1 MNLLLDSTA
10 IGWALLALI
19 VGIGGLILL
28 FRYRFSKIS
37 RQISFDETNTTI
49 NTRNKYSEVNVFKW
63 SNTFLKIGM
72 VMSLAFVVLAFNY
85 TTFEKKKFEDF
96 VIEMEEE
103 IDQEPPITTDPPK
116 RPPPPPPPP
125 VKIEIPDEPL
135 EEDTVVFVD
144 QTLEVEEVVEAP
156 PPPSPKVEVP
166 EKPILA
172 PPIDEDDGGTAVI
185 FAEQMP
191 RFPGCEDLAGDK
203 KAADKC
209 ATTELLKFL
218 SSKLN
223 YPALARENGV
233 QGTVV
238 IRFIV
243 EKDGSLTEMEIVR
256 DPGAGLGRE
265 ALRVVNL
272 MNQMEGKWTPGKQNA
287 RPVRV
292 RFNLPVKFRLQN

>member
-10 IGWALLALI
+10 IGWSLIALI
-19 VGIGGLILL
+19 VGIGVLIWW

-37 RQISFDETNTTI
+37 QKISFDETNTTI

-85 TTFEKKKFEDF
+85 TTFEKEKFDKF
-96 VIEMEEE
+96 VIEMEED
-103 IDQEPPITTDPPK
+103 IDMEPPITREPPK
-116 RPPPPPPPP
+116 PPPPPPPPP

-144 QTLEVEEVVEAP
+144 QTLEVEETVLATPPPKPKAVVPAKP
-156 PPPSPKVEVP
+156 TLPPPS
-166 EKPILA
+166 
-172 PPIDEDDGGTAVI
+172 DEDDGGTAVI

-191 RFPGCEDLAGDK
+191 RFPGCENMAADK

-209 ATTELLKFL
+209 ATTALLKFL

-233 QGTVV
+233 QGTAV

-243 EKDGSLTEMEIVR
+243 ERDGSLTEMEIVK

-272 MNQMEGKWTPGKQNA
+272 MNGMDKKWTPGKQNA

-292 RFNLPVKFRLQN
+292 RFNLPIRFHLQN

>member
-1 MNLLLDSTA
+1 MNLLLDSAA
-10 IGWALLALI
+10 IGWSLLALM
-19 VGIGGLILL
+19 VGIGGLIVL
-28 FRYRFSKIS
+28 FRYRFSKMS
-37 RQISFDETNTTI
+37 QQTAFDETKTTI

-85 TTFEKKKFEDF
+85 TTFEKETYEGFDIEIEED
-96 VIEMEEE
+96 
-103 IDQEPPITTDPPK
+103 IDQEPPITRDPPK
-116 RPPPPPPPP
+116 PPPPPPPP
-125 VKIEIPDEPL
+125 PAKIEIPDEPI

-144 QTLEVEEVVEAP
+144 QTLEVKEVVEVA
-156 PPPSPKVEVP
+156 PPSPKVEIPV
-166 EKPILA
+166 KPIL
-172 PPIDEDDGGTAVI
+172 PPPPVDDGGTAVI

-191 RFPGCEDLAGDK
+191 RFPGCESMSGDK

-209 ATTELLKFL
+209 ATTALLKFL

-233 QGTVV
+233 DGTAV

-256 DPGAGLGRE
+256 DPGAGLGKE
-265 ALRVVNL
+265 ALRVVEL
-272 MNQMEGKWTPGKQNA
+272 MNKMEAKWTPGKQNA

-292 RFNLPVKFRLQN
+292 RFNLPVKFYLQN

>member
-10 IGWALLALI
+10 IGWSFFALL
-19 VGIGGLILL
+19 VGIGGVILW
-28 FRYRFSKIS
+28 FRYRFSRMS
-37 RQISFDETNTTI
+37 HQTAFDKTKTTI

-85 TTFEKKKFEDF
+85 TTFEKEKFEDF
-96 VIEMEEE
+96 VIEMEDD
-103 IDQEPPITTDPPK
+103 IDMEPPITRDPPK
-116 RPPPPPPPP
+116 PPPPPPPA
-125 VKIEIPDEPL
+125 KIEIPEEPI

-156 PPPSPKVEVP
+156 PPPSPKIKIPV
-166 EKPILA
+166 KPTL
-172 PPIDEDDGGTAVI
+172 PPPPVDDGGTAVI

-191 RFPGCEDLAGDK
+191 RFPGCENMAADK

-209 ATTELLKFL
+209 ATTALLKFL

-243 EKDGSLTEMEIVR
+243 EKDGSLTEMEVVR
-256 DPGAGLGRE
+256 DPGAGLGKE

-272 MNQMEGKWTPGKQNA
+272 MNKMEAKWTPGKQNA

-292 RFNLPVKFRLQN
+292 RFNLPVKFYLQN